1 MTLKTPLTL
10 VVLVSLCV
18 VGTVYGWRLLTQ
30 DAPPLDA
37 GSFRDSG
44 CSDRQLDSGSKL
56 KSSQV
61 QVNVYNAG
69 SISGL
74 ASETMRAL
82 SRRGFVAGVVDDAPA
97 STKAQNVVVLDPE
110 PKSASVQLVAEQFNG
125 EVVVRKRADDLSD
138 GIDVIVGD
146 NFQGIDKQA
155 ETSLSVQRNT
165 DVCVP
170 TDRAT

>member
-1 MTLKTPLTL
+1 MTWKTPVTLLLL
-10 VVLVSLCV
+10 VVLCV
-18 VGTVYGWRLLTQ
+18 AGTIYGWRLLTE

-37 GSFRDSG
+37 GSARPD

-56 KSSQV
+56 KSNQV

-74 ASETMRAL
+74 AGETMRL
-82 SRRGFVAGVVDDAPA
+82 LTRREFIAGVVDDAPA
-97 STKAQNVVVLDPE
+97 NTKAQNVVVLDPE
-110 PKSASVQLVAEQFNG
+110 PKSASVELVAAQFKG
-125 EVVVRKRADDLSD
+125 DVVVRKRADDLSD

-146 NFQGIDKQA
+146 GFQGIDPQA
-155 ETSLSVQRNT
+155 KTTLAVQRNT

-170 TDRAT
+170 SEDAS